1 MTAVSPLYLCDFP
14 WVSHDFCSY
23 AMLACA
29 VLMPRYL
36 ELQKVHQDFVATAT
50 RLATVMVTQRG
61 TPARSAHAAVRS
73 LCLHLFRKSLLP
85 HVCMC
90 SQCRVCVL
98 AGLPNDQRTM
108 LPEMTYTSTLGSAL
122 YVPESWGIPPPP
134 SAFTNA

>member
-1 MTAVSPLYLCDFP
+1 
-14 WVSHDFCSY
+14 
-23 AMLACA
+23 
-29 VLMPRYL
+29 MPRYL

-50 RLATVMVTQRG
+50 RLATVIVTQRG

-73 LCLHLFRKSLLP
+73 LCLHLYHKSLLP

-90 SQCRVCVL
+90 SQCRVCFLGLVFL

-122 YVPESWGIPPPP
+122 YVSESWGIPPPPP